1 MRVLILDDAPERHF
15 AFAERLFGE
24 EVTHV
29 YRHESAVAVFNVE
42 LAFDRVYLDH
52 DLGTTATGYD
62 TAKFI
67 ALELPKIQQPRL
79 VVVHTNNPIGG
90 ERMLRI
96 LQDGGVP
103 TKHEPFRV

>member
-1 MRVLILDDAPERHF
+1 MRVLILDDAPERHM
-15 AFAERLFGE
+15 AFAERLLGE

-29 YRHESAVAVFNVE
+29 YLHESAVAVLKVE
-42 LAFDRVYLDH
+42 FSFDRVYLDH

-67 ALELPKIQQPRL
+67 AVELPKEKRPRL

-90 ERMLRI
+90 DRMLRI
-96 LQDGGVP
+96 LQDGGVV
-103 TKHEPFRV
+103 TEHQPFRA